1 MISEILKS
9 AYVVVNVPTDGVTD
23 VSDAIQKIIEANP
36 NRTLFFPDGV
46 YRLTKPICT
55 PADPARSVSLKL
67 ADFAVLQAS
76 PEWDSPEAM
85 VRLGAIYPANNIY
98 HNGSNYVLE
107 GGIIDG
113 NNVAKGVSIDGGRE
127 TVIRNTSIKHTV
139 VGIHVKYGA
148 NSGSSDSDI
157 SGVNITGT
165 GKTDSV
171 GVLVEGYDNTFTNMR
186 IARVQVG
193 VHLKSGGNSL
203 RNIHPLYSADYTDYQ
218 NACAFWDEASD
229 NWYYYCYSD
238 QYGVGFRLREAC
250 KSLFEGCFVYWYG
263 PKGETHTAVRAD
275 GKFNGLF
282 TNLRVGFNF
291 KETKNLLLDAEEG
304 GYGILDRV
312 IVREDLL
319 SDDFYK
325 KHLQNGLFLY

>member
-1 MISEILKS
+1 MINEILKS
-9 AYVVVNVPTDGVTD
+9 AYVVVNVPADGVTD

-76 PEWDSPEAM
+76 PDWDSPEAI

-98 HNGSNYVLE
+98 QNGSNYSLE

-113 NNVAKGVSIDGGRE
+113 NYVANGVSIDGGRE

-139 VGIHVKYGA
+139 VGLHIKHGA
-148 NSGSSDSDI
+148 NNGSSDCDI
-157 SGVNITGT
+157 SSVNITGT

-193 VHLKSGGNSL
+193 VHLKSGGNAL

-218 NACAFWDEASD
+218 NACAFWDESTN

-238 QYGVGFRLREAC
+238 QYGVGFRLREGC
-250 KSLFEGCFVYWYG
+250 RSQFDGCFVFWYG

-282 TNLRVGFNF
+282 TNLRIGFNF
-291 KETKNLLLDAEEG
+291 PEVKNILLDAEEG
-304 GYGILDRV
+304 GCGILDRV
-312 IVREDLL
+312 IVRDNLL
-319 SDDFYK
+319 ADDFYK
-325 KHLQNGLFLY
+325 KHLQNGLFTY

>member
-1 MISEILKS
+1 MINEILKS
-9 AYVVVNVPTDGVTD
+9 AYVVVNVPADGVTD

-46 YRLTKPICT
+46 YRLTQPICT

-76 PEWDSPEAM
+76 PDWDSPEAI

-98 HNGSNYVLE
+98 QNGSNYSLE

-113 NNVAKGVSIDGGRE
+113 NYVANGVSIDGGRE

-139 VGIHVKYGA
+139 VGLHIKHGA
-148 NSGSSDSDI
+148 NNGSSDCDI
-157 SGVNITGT
+157 SSVNITGT

-193 VHLKSGGNSL
+193 VHLKSGGNAL

-218 NACAFWDEASD
+218 NACAFWDESTN

-238 QYGVGFRLREAC
+238 QYGVGFRLREGC
-250 KSLFEGCFVYWYG
+250 RSQFDGCFVFWYG

-282 TNLRVGFNF
+282 TNLRIGFNF
-291 KETKNLLLDAEEG
+291 PEVKNILLDAEEG
-304 GYGILDRV
+304 GCGILDRV
-312 IVREDLL
+312 IVRDNLL
-319 SDDFYK
+319 ADDFYK
-325 KHLQNGLFLY
+325 KHLQNGLFTY